1 MMLTAAESAGVEAS
15 IKVLGENHPVSIRLR
30 EWLDEFGTEPAPG
43 PIEEVMDGVQ
53 KGMAFCREHG
63 IACVNPVNV
72 KRYVQ
77 GCEDQ
82 PKAVQG
88 AVADPEN
95 GAEPVGNEIL

>member
-1 MMLTAAESAGVEAS
+1 MLTAAESAGVEAS
-15 IKVLGENHPVSIRLR
+15 IKVLGEKHPVSIRLR

-82 PKAVQG
+82 PG
-88 AVADPEN
+88 APESVDADPEE
-95 GAEPVGNEIL
+95 GISSVGGKV